1 MRLMMDKQNKHE
13 DDESCHEALQTI
25 FKTRNSNFLY
35 KTVPHTYLLL
45 YNCSF

>member
-1 MRLMMDKQNKHE
+1 MDKQNKHE
-13 DDESCHEALQTI
+13 DDKSCHEALQTS
-25 FKTRNSNFLY
+25 FKTRNSNFLHIY